1 MNIAFG
7 TSENTKVVIDHGA
20 VPIFVKLL
28 ASLSDNVREQLSQKE
43 FAAVYGCIL
52 LRTRLQVFSGVVE
65 PINHPNVKKKPAAY
79 KLPHAKA
86 ATAKETKLKK
96 ITHGNLTK

>member
-28 ASLSDNVREQLSQKE
+28 ASPSVLIP
-43 FAAVYGCIL
+43 A
-52 LRTRLQVFSGVVE
+52 LRTVGNIVTGDDLQTQV
-65 PINHPNVKKKPAAY
+65 
-79 KLPHAKA
+79 
-86 ATAKETKLKK
+86 
-96 ITHGNLTK
+96 